1 MYTNLR
7 TGQRCATGFRLS
19 GVLCA
24 SDQIPESR
32 CALPFE
38 PRKHVVYPERRSSA
52 VVYRG
57 RSAQREDDRVVY
69 PGPSRSD
76 ALCTRNVRPAA
87 LCTEVRV
94 RNAVVRSSSGE
105 QGVRKCGLTSNQCT
119 QVVRQC
125 AVTAISCQTC
135 TQALR
140 SSWADL
146 ARRDPTHL
154 DAKDIRRLVPAR
166 RTSRG
171 RASVTTG
178 RAPPP
183 TCWRMP
189 GANRPALLSNKRTR
203 CSLCRF
209 VEFADMTKRVPILPS
224 KVSNPRT
231 RRTAPDPAEF
241 ADLTKRRGACR
252 RVVGCGSWG
261 GGAPVR
267 ASGRIKHV
275 GARLGGRTDAPASCA
290 PGGARRTCRAPWG
303 VLCAPGES
311 AQHASRGVHNACTL
325 TLCTRYGP
333 AAPLCTRPRPWHS
346 SRPLP
351 PSATPPARGCAAAR
365 PPGGA
370 AGSPRLCPRCCPA

>member
-1 MYTNLR
+1 MEPWRAAGAETEPACGELPYTNDCATRNIAGIAEDMYTNLR

-183 TCWRMP
+183 HML
-189 GANRPALLSNKRTR
+189 ANARSQPTSA
-203 CSLCRF
+203 F
-209 VEFADMTKRVPILPS
+209 VK
-224 KVSNPRT
+224 
-231 RRTAPDPAEF
+231 
-241 ADLTKRRGACR
+241 
-252 RVVGCGSWG
+252 
-261 GGAPVR
+261 
-267 ASGRIKHV
+267 
-275 GARLGGRTDAPASCA
+275 
-290 PGGARRTCRAPWG
+290 
-303 VLCAPGES
+303 
-311 AQHASRGVHNACTL
+311 
-325 TLCTRYGP
+325 
-333 AAPLCTRPRPWHS
+333 
-346 SRPLP
+346 
-351 PSATPPARGCAAAR
+351 
-365 PPGGA
+365 
-370 AGSPRLCPRCCPA
+370 